1 MKSLI
6 EKLFYANICLDD
18 LSETLGY
25 EEEEILNLLENPD
38 ELVDEEIEILSFFFN
53 EERENLFK

>member
-25 EEEEILNLLENPD
+25 EEEEILNSLENPD
-38 ELVDEEIEILSFFFN
+38 ELVDE
-53 EERENLFK
+53 